1 MAANPTTKNAR
12 SAYDASSIQ
21 VLEGLEAVKRRPGM
35 YIGSTGPRGLHHL
48 VGEIVDNSID
58 EALAGYCSEVL
69 IVVHPDNSVTVID
82 DGRGM
87 PVGKMAKY
95 GKSATE
101 VILTTLHA
109 GGKFDGQGYKVS
121 GGLHGV
127 GASVVNALSEWL
139 EVEVRR
145 EGHVWSQRYELG
157 FPKGALTKNRKLK
170 KGEGT
175 GTTISFKPDPEVF
188 TETVELSFD
197 TLSRRFRES
206 AFLNKGLKIRLL
218 DEREEDRDVT
228 YQYDGGIRDFVEHI
242 NEAKDPVH
250 KTVFYL
256 EREEE
261 VGDVEVAMQWNSGF
275 QDSVFTFANNI
286 NTHEGGAHLSGFRS
300 ALSRT
305 INAYARQK
313 GLLKEK
319 EESLTGDDIREGL
332 AAVISVKL
340 SEPQFEGQTKTKLGN
355 TEVKGLVESVTNR
368 YLAEFLEER
377 PGEAKAIVNKALQAA
392 RARLAA
398 RTVREKIRKG
408 YLESSTLPGKL
419 ADCSSKDP
427 ARSELYIVEGDSAGG
442 CFSGDTK
449 VALAD
454 GRSLSFRELVAEQEE
469 GHEHFCYTI
478 RRDGRIGLERA
489 INARVTKRGE
499 EVVRVTLDNGEE
511 ITCTPDHRFML
522 RDGSYKPAA
531 ELRPDDSMMP
541 LYRRLSDKSEPGI
554 TIDGYEMAW
563 DPGSQRW
570 LFTHMLADW
579 HNRWRGVYEKASG
592 EHCHHIDFDRQNND
606 PTNVVRLPAE
616 VHLALHR
623 EPVGRTLHRPETIEK
638 GRKLRRSAEFRA
650 AMSERMRREDTRRIL
665 SEQARAQWEDE
676 AYKEYMVRKWREFC
690 EANEEYRLANL
701 ARLDAAQRAYWSD
714 EANRL
719 AQAERVRARFE
730 ANPKMRENLAA
741 LAKAQWEDEMLLAW
755 RREETRKQWT
765 PEFREKRRAALDK
778 TYYKKTV
785 AALREHLKEQALLDL
800 VAYDAHRR
808 ETRDKSLLR
817 FDTFCKR
824 YFDGDEAQ
832 AREAVANHNH
842 RVVSVELVE
851 EREDVYDLE
860 VPGTHNFALASGVF
874 VHNSA
879 KQGRERNFQ
888 AILPLRGKIL
898 NVEKANMNKV
908 LSNVEIQ
915 AMISAIGAGVGETF
929 DIEQARYN
937 KIVIMTDADVD
948 GSHIRTLVLT
958 FLFRNMPELIEAGYV
973 YIAQPPLYKVTH
985 QRKDYYVYNDRE
997 LQEILTRLNANGNAN
1012 IGRFKGLGEMNP
1024 IQLWETT
1031 MDPQNRT
1038 LLQVAVESAAVA
1050 DELFTALMG
1059 DKVEPRK
1066 QFIEENARE
1075 VKNLDA

>member
-1 MAANPTTKNAR
+1 LAANSVTKNAK

-48 VGEIVDNSID
+48 VWEIVDNSID

-69 IVVHPDNSVTVID
+69 VVVHPDNTVTVSD

-87 PVGKMAKY
+87 PVGTMKKY
-95 GKSATE
+95 KKSATE

-145 EGHVWSQRYELG
+145 DGHLWTQRYERG
-157 FPKGALTKNRKLK
+157 FPKGALSKVRKLK

-175 GTTISFKPDPEVF
+175 GTTISFMPDPEVF

-218 DEREEDRDVT
+218 DEREEDREVT
-228 YQYDGGIRDFVEHI
+228 YQYEGGIRDFVEHI

-355 TEVKGLVESVTNR
+355 TEVKGLVESATNR

-442 CFSGDTK
+442 
-449 VALAD
+449 
-454 GRSLSFRELVAEQEE
+454 
-469 GHEHFCYTI
+469 
-478 RRDGRIGLERA
+478 
-489 INARVTKRGE
+489 
-499 EVVRVTLDNGEE
+499 
-511 ITCTPDHRFML
+511 
-522 RDGSYKPAA
+522 
-531 ELRPDDSMMP
+531 
-541 LYRRLSDKSEPGI
+541 
-554 TIDGYEMAW
+554 
-563 DPGSQRW
+563 
-570 LFTHMLADW
+570 
-579 HNRWRGVYEKASG
+579 
-592 EHCHHIDFDRQNND
+592 
-606 PTNVVRLPAE
+606 
-616 VHLALHR
+616 
-623 EPVGRTLHRPETIEK
+623 
-638 GRKLRRSAEFRA
+638 
-650 AMSERMRREDTRRIL
+650 
-665 SEQARAQWEDE
+665 
-676 AYKEYMVRKWREFC
+676 
-690 EANEEYRLANL
+690 
-701 ARLDAAQRAYWSD
+701 
-714 EANRL
+714 
-719 AQAERVRARFE
+719 
-730 ANPKMRENLAA
+730 
-741 LAKAQWEDEMLLAW
+741 
-755 RREETRKQWT
+755 
-765 PEFREKRRAALDK
+765 
-778 TYYKKTV
+778 
-785 AALREHLKEQALLDL
+785 
-800 VAYDAHRR
+800 
-808 ETRDKSLLR
+808 
-817 FDTFCKR
+817 
-824 YFDGDEAQ
+824 
-832 AREAVANHNH
+832 
-842 RVVSVELVE
+842 
-851 EREDVYDLE
+851 
-860 VPGTHNFALASGVF
+860 
-874 VHNSA
+874 SA

-929 DIEQARYN
+929 DVEQARYN

-948 GSHIRTLVLT
+948 GSHIRTLILT
-958 FLFRNMPELIEAGYV
+958 FLYRNMPELIEAGYV
-973 YIAQPPLYKVTH
+973 YIAQPPLFKVTH
-985 QRKDYYVYNDRE
+985 QRKDYYVYNERE
-997 LQEILTRLNANGNAN
+997 LQETLTRLNANGNAS

-1024 IQLWETT
+1024 NQLWETT
-1031 MDPQNRT
+1031 MDPAEQD
-1038 LLQVAVESAAVA
+1038 VAPGHGRVRGGSRRAVHGAHGRQGRAAQSLYRG
-1050 DELFTALMG
+1050 ERQRGEEPGCLILFRGTYA
-1059 DKVEPRK
+1059 P
-1066 QFIEENARE
+1066 IP
-1075 VKNLDA
+1075 

>member
-1 MAANPTTKNAR
+1 LAANPTTKNAK

-48 VGEIVDNSID
+48 VREIIDNSID
-58 EALAGYCSEVL
+58 EALAGHCTEVL
-69 IVVHPDNSVTVID
+69 VTIHPDNSVTVTD

-95 GKSATE
+95 GKPAAE
-101 VILTTLHA
+101 IIMTTLHA
-109 GGKFDGQGYKVS
+109 GGKFGGEGYKVS

-139 EVEVRR
+139 ELEVRR
-145 EGHVWSQRYELG
+145 EGHVWSQRYERG
-157 FPKGALTKNRKLK
+157 FPKGALTKDRKLK

-175 GTTISFKPDPEVF
+175 GTTVSFQPDPEVF
-188 TETVELSFD
+188 TDTRDFSFD
-197 TLSRRFRES
+197 TLSRWFREW
-206 AFLNKGLKIRLL
+206 AFLNKGLKIRLV
-218 DEREEDRDVT
+218 DEREEARDVT
-228 YQYDGGIRDFVEHI
+228 YQYQGGIRDFVEHI

-250 KTVFYL
+250 KTIFYL

-340 SEPQFEGQTKTKLGN
+340 QEPQFEGQTKTKLGN

-427 ARSELYIVEGDSAGG
+427 ARSELYIVEGNSAGG
-442 CFSGDTK
+442 
-449 VALAD
+449 
-454 GRSLSFRELVAEQEE
+454 
-469 GHEHFCYTI
+469 
-478 RRDGRIGLERA
+478 
-489 INARVTKRGE
+489 
-499 EVVRVTLDNGEE
+499 
-511 ITCTPDHRFML
+511 
-522 RDGSYKPAA
+522 
-531 ELRPDDSMMP
+531 
-541 LYRRLSDKSEPGI
+541 
-554 TIDGYEMAW
+554 
-563 DPGSQRW
+563 
-570 LFTHMLADW
+570 
-579 HNRWRGVYEKASG
+579 
-592 EHCHHIDFDRQNND
+592 
-606 PTNVVRLPAE
+606 
-616 VHLALHR
+616 
-623 EPVGRTLHRPETIEK
+623 
-638 GRKLRRSAEFRA
+638 
-650 AMSERMRREDTRRIL
+650 
-665 SEQARAQWEDE
+665 
-676 AYKEYMVRKWREFC
+676 
-690 EANEEYRLANL
+690 
-701 ARLDAAQRAYWSD
+701 
-714 EANRL
+714 
-719 AQAERVRARFE
+719 
-730 ANPKMRENLAA
+730 
-741 LAKAQWEDEMLLAW
+741 
-755 RREETRKQWT
+755 
-765 PEFREKRRAALDK
+765 
-778 TYYKKTV
+778 
-785 AALREHLKEQALLDL
+785 
-800 VAYDAHRR
+800 
-808 ETRDKSLLR
+808 
-817 FDTFCKR
+817 
-824 YFDGDEAQ
+824 
-832 AREAVANHNH
+832 
-842 RVVSVELVE
+842 
-851 EREDVYDLE
+851 
-860 VPGTHNFALASGVF
+860 
-874 VHNSA
+874 SA
-879 KQGRERNFQ
+879 KGGRDRNFQ

-898 NVEKANMNKV
+898 NVEKANINKI
-908 LSNVEIQ
+908 LSNAEIQ
-915 AMISAIGAGVGETF
+915 ALISAIGAGVGESF
-929 DIEQARYN
+929 DLEQARYN
-937 KIVIMTDADVD
+937 KIVIMADADVD

-958 FLFRNMPELIEAGYV
+958 FLYRNMRELIEAGYV
-973 YIAQPPLYKVTH
+973 YIALPPLYKITH
-985 QRKDYYVYNDRE
+985 NRREHYAKNDAELRE
-997 LQEILTRLNANGNAN
+997 TIDRIRANGNAS
-1012 IGRFKGLGEMNP
+1012 ISRFKGLSEMNP
-1024 IQLWETT
+1024 QQLWETT

-1038 LLQVAVESAAVA
+1038 MLQVTVESAAVA

>member
-1 MAANPTTKNAR
+1 MTKNAK

-69 IVVHPDNSVTVID
+69 VIVHPDNSVTVTD

-145 EGHVWSQRYELG
+145 EEHVWSQRYERG
-157 FPKGALTKNRKLK
+157 FPKGALTKDRKLK

-250 KTVFYL
+250 KSVFYL

-261 VGDVEVAMQWNSGF
+261 VGDVEVALQWNSGF

-355 TEVKGLVESVTNR
+355 TEVKGLVESATNR

-377 PGEAKAIVNKALQAA
+377 PSEAKAIVNKALQAA

-442 CFSGDTK
+442 
-449 VALAD
+449 
-454 GRSLSFRELVAEQEE
+454 
-469 GHEHFCYTI
+469 
-478 RRDGRIGLERA
+478 
-489 INARVTKRGE
+489 
-499 EVVRVTLDNGEE
+499 
-511 ITCTPDHRFML
+511 
-522 RDGSYKPAA
+522 
-531 ELRPDDSMMP
+531 
-541 LYRRLSDKSEPGI
+541 
-554 TIDGYEMAW
+554 
-563 DPGSQRW
+563 
-570 LFTHMLADW
+570 
-579 HNRWRGVYEKASG
+579 
-592 EHCHHIDFDRQNND
+592 
-606 PTNVVRLPAE
+606 
-616 VHLALHR
+616 
-623 EPVGRTLHRPETIEK
+623 
-638 GRKLRRSAEFRA
+638 
-650 AMSERMRREDTRRIL
+650 
-665 SEQARAQWEDE
+665 
-676 AYKEYMVRKWREFC
+676 
-690 EANEEYRLANL
+690 
-701 ARLDAAQRAYWSD
+701 
-714 EANRL
+714 
-719 AQAERVRARFE
+719 
-730 ANPKMRENLAA
+730 
-741 LAKAQWEDEMLLAW
+741 
-755 RREETRKQWT
+755 
-765 PEFREKRRAALDK
+765 
-778 TYYKKTV
+778 
-785 AALREHLKEQALLDL
+785 
-800 VAYDAHRR
+800 
-808 ETRDKSLLR
+808 
-817 FDTFCKR
+817 
-824 YFDGDEAQ
+824 
-832 AREAVANHNH
+832 
-842 RVVSVELVE
+842 
-851 EREDVYDLE
+851 
-860 VPGTHNFALASGVF
+860 
-874 VHNSA
+874 SA

-985 QRKDYYVYNDRE
+985 QRKDFYVYNDRE
-997 LQEILTRLNANGNAN
+997 LQETLTRLNANGNAN

-1038 LLQVAVESAAVA
+1038 LLQVTVESAAVA

-1066 QFIEENARE
+1066 VFIEENARE

>member
-1 MAANPTTKNAR
+1 LAANSVTKNAK

-48 VGEIVDNSID
+48 VREIIDNSID
-58 EALAGYCSEVL
+58 EALAGYCTEILVT
-69 IVVHPDNSVTVID
+69 IHQDNSVTVTD

-95 GKSATE
+95 GKPAAE
-101 VILTTLHA
+101 VIMTTLHA
-109 GGKFDGQGYKVS
+109 GGKFGGEGYKVS

-139 EVEVRR
+139 ELEVRR
-145 EGHVWSQRYELG
+145 EGHVWSQRYERG
-157 FPKGALTKNRKLK
+157 FPKSALTKDRKLK

-175 GTTISFKPDPEVF
+175 GTTVSFMPDREVF
-188 TETVELSFD
+188 TETQDFSFD
-197 TLSRRFRES
+197 TLSRWFREW

-228 YQYDGGIRDFVEHI
+228 YQYEGGIRDFVEHI

-340 SEPQFEGQTKTKLGN
+340 QEPQFEGQTKTKLGN
-355 TEVKGLVESVTNR
+355 TEVKGLVESATNR
-368 YLAEFLEER
+368 YLAEFLEEH

-427 ARSELYIVEGDSAGG
+427 ARSELYIVEGNSAGG
-442 CFSGDTK
+442 
-449 VALAD
+449 
-454 GRSLSFRELVAEQEE
+454 
-469 GHEHFCYTI
+469 
-478 RRDGRIGLERA
+478 
-489 INARVTKRGE
+489 
-499 EVVRVTLDNGEE
+499 
-511 ITCTPDHRFML
+511 
-522 RDGSYKPAA
+522 
-531 ELRPDDSMMP
+531 
-541 LYRRLSDKSEPGI
+541 
-554 TIDGYEMAW
+554 
-563 DPGSQRW
+563 
-570 LFTHMLADW
+570 
-579 HNRWRGVYEKASG
+579 
-592 EHCHHIDFDRQNND
+592 
-606 PTNVVRLPAE
+606 
-616 VHLALHR
+616 
-623 EPVGRTLHRPETIEK
+623 
-638 GRKLRRSAEFRA
+638 
-650 AMSERMRREDTRRIL
+650 
-665 SEQARAQWEDE
+665 
-676 AYKEYMVRKWREFC
+676 
-690 EANEEYRLANL
+690 
-701 ARLDAAQRAYWSD
+701 
-714 EANRL
+714 
-719 AQAERVRARFE
+719 
-730 ANPKMRENLAA
+730 
-741 LAKAQWEDEMLLAW
+741 
-755 RREETRKQWT
+755 
-765 PEFREKRRAALDK
+765 
-778 TYYKKTV
+778 
-785 AALREHLKEQALLDL
+785 
-800 VAYDAHRR
+800 
-808 ETRDKSLLR
+808 
-817 FDTFCKR
+817 
-824 YFDGDEAQ
+824 
-832 AREAVANHNH
+832 
-842 RVVSVELVE
+842 
-851 EREDVYDLE
+851 
-860 VPGTHNFALASGVF
+860 
-874 VHNSA
+874 SA
-879 KQGRERNFQ
+879 KGGRDRNFQ

-898 NVEKANMNKV
+898 NVEKANINKI
-908 LSNVEIQ
+908 LSNAEIQ
-915 AMISAIGAGVGETF
+915 ALISAIGAGVGESF
-929 DIEQARYN
+929 DLEQARYN
-937 KIVIMTDADVD
+937 KIVIMADADVD

-958 FLFRNMPELIEAGYV
+958 FLYRNMPDLIEAGYV
-973 YIAQPPLYKVTH
+973 YIALPPLYKITH
-985 QRKDYYVYNDRE
+985 NRREHYAKNDAELRE
-997 LQEILTRLNANGNAN
+997 TLDRIKANGNVS
-1012 IGRFKGLGEMNP
+1012 ISRFKGLSEMNP
-1024 IQLWETT
+1024 HQLWETT

-1038 LLQVAVESAAVA
+1038 MLQVTVESAAVA

-1066 QFIEENARE
+1066 AFIEENARE

>member
-1 MAANPTTKNAR
+1 MAANPTTKNTK

-48 VGEIVDNSID
+48 VREIMDNSID
-58 EALAGYCSEVL
+58 EALAGYCTEILVT
-69 IVVHPDNSVTVID
+69 IYPDNSVKITD

-95 GKSATE
+95 GKPAAE
-101 VILTTLHA
+101 VIMTTLHA
-109 GGKFDGQGYKVS
+109 GGKFGGEGYKVS

-139 EVEVRR
+139 ELEIRR
-145 EGHVWSQRYELG
+145 EGHVWSQRYERG
-157 FPKGALTKNRKLK
+157 FPKSALTKDRKLK

-175 GTTISFKPDPEVF
+175 GTIVSFMPDPEVF
-188 TETVELSFD
+188 TETQDFSFD
-197 TLSRRFRES
+197 TLSRWFREW
-206 AFLNKGLKIRLL
+206 AFLNKGLKIRLV
-218 DEREEDRDVT
+218 DEQEEDRDVT
-228 YQYDGGIRDFVEHI
+228 YQYEGGIRDFVEHI

-250 KTVFYL
+250 KTIFYL

-261 VGDVEVAMQWNSGF
+261 VGEVEVAMQWNSGF

-313 GLLKEK
+313 GLLREK

-340 SEPQFEGQTKTKLGN
+340 QEPQFEGQTKTKLGN

-442 CFSGDTK
+442 
-449 VALAD
+449 
-454 GRSLSFRELVAEQEE
+454 
-469 GHEHFCYTI
+469 
-478 RRDGRIGLERA
+478 
-489 INARVTKRGE
+489 
-499 EVVRVTLDNGEE
+499 
-511 ITCTPDHRFML
+511 
-522 RDGSYKPAA
+522 
-531 ELRPDDSMMP
+531 
-541 LYRRLSDKSEPGI
+541 
-554 TIDGYEMAW
+554 
-563 DPGSQRW
+563 
-570 LFTHMLADW
+570 
-579 HNRWRGVYEKASG
+579 
-592 EHCHHIDFDRQNND
+592 
-606 PTNVVRLPAE
+606 
-616 VHLALHR
+616 
-623 EPVGRTLHRPETIEK
+623 
-638 GRKLRRSAEFRA
+638 
-650 AMSERMRREDTRRIL
+650 
-665 SEQARAQWEDE
+665 
-676 AYKEYMVRKWREFC
+676 
-690 EANEEYRLANL
+690 
-701 ARLDAAQRAYWSD
+701 
-714 EANRL
+714 
-719 AQAERVRARFE
+719 
-730 ANPKMRENLAA
+730 
-741 LAKAQWEDEMLLAW
+741 
-755 RREETRKQWT
+755 
-765 PEFREKRRAALDK
+765 
-778 TYYKKTV
+778 
-785 AALREHLKEQALLDL
+785 
-800 VAYDAHRR
+800 
-808 ETRDKSLLR
+808 
-817 FDTFCKR
+817 
-824 YFDGDEAQ
+824 
-832 AREAVANHNH
+832 
-842 RVVSVELVE
+842 
-851 EREDVYDLE
+851 
-860 VPGTHNFALASGVF
+860 
-874 VHNSA
+874 SA

-985 QRKDYYVYNDRE
+985 QRKDFYVYNDRE

-1066 QFIEENARE
+1066 EFIEENARE